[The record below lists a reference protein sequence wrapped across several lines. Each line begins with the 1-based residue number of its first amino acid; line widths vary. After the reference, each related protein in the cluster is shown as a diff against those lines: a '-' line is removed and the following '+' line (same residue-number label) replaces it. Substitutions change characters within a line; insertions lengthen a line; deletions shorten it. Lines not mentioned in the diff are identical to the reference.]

1 MKTPIGW
8 RTTEMQAE
16 IRQGGSGTIRVRLGV
31 LGDDGEPLDS
41 YEGFTAVLRFV
52 GQGRAGSLSLF
63 PEVVGDADAQT
74 LTIDAQFQTSAT
86 RALRPGKYVGDLC
99 VTAPDGERNFPVS
112 MALTVHRSSA
122 PPPEDDA

>member
-31 LGDDGEPLDS
+31 LGDDGEPLGS
-41 YEGFTAVLRFV
+41 YDGFTAVLRFV

-63 PEVVGDADAQT
+63 PDVVGDADSQT
-74 LTIDAQFQTSAT
+74 LTIDALFQTSAT
-86 RALRPGKYVGDLC
+86 RALRPGKYTGDLC

-112 MALTVHRSSA
+112 IALTVHRSSA